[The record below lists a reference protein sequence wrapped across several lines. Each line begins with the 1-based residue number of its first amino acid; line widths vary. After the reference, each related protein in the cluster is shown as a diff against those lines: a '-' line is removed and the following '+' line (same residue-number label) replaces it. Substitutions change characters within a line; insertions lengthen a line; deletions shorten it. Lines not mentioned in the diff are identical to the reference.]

1 LRGLGAEALVF
12 GIWVALAAVLERHF
26 VARHAVDVVLIGV
39 VFGVAVPLATWLR
52 ASFILRGERLSA
64 FVEGLGVYGFD
75 RRQLALGVWL
85 CLAIPSVLSAIG
97 LSLLGLVLG
106 YGGLS
111 AEAFGDAATTTWIAA
126 LGAVAYSTLFFVVST
141 LGRSL
146 SLGLGV
152 LLVDWLLGS
161 GSSVVALPFPRA
173 HLGNL
178 LGGSAPVDLLQW
190 QSALFLLVLSLGGVA
205 FAVFRLER

>member
-173 HLGNL
+173 LLGNL

>member
-1 LRGLGAEALVF
+1 
-12 GIWVALAAVLERHF
+12 
-26 VARHAVDVVLIGV
+26 
-39 VFGVAVPLATWLR
+39 
-52 ASFILRGERLSA
+52 
-64 FVEGLGVYGFD
+64 
-75 RRQLALGVWL
+75 
-85 CLAIPSVLSAIG
+85 
-97 LSLLGLVLG
+97 LGLVLG